1 MPRPIELVIHM
12 DALRHNCQKMR
23 EAARGR
29 FLWAVV
35 KANGY
40 GHGLEHI
47 VKGFAEA
54 DGLAIL
60 DIGDALKLRRLGWK
74 KRILMIEG
82 FFDVRTSAPF
92 RKRGL
97 T

>member
-1 MPRPIELVIHM
+1 MSRPIELVIHM

-54 DGLAIL
+54 DGLAGL
-60 DIGDALKLRRLGWK
+60 LG
-74 KRILMIEG
+74 G
-82 FFDVRTSAPF
+82 QCPASVRAVA
-92 RKRGL
+92 G
-97 T
+97 

>member
-1 MPRPIELVIHM
+1 MSRPIELVIHM

-82 FFDVRTSAPF
+82 PRAYSGS
-92 RKRGL
+92 RS
-97 T
+97 

>member
-47 VKGFAEA
+47 VK
-54 DGLAIL
+54 
-60 DIGDALKLRRLGWK
+60 R
-74 KRILMIEG
+74 
-82 FFDVRTSAPF
+82 VR
-92 RKRGL
+92 
-97 T
+97 

>member
-1 MPRPIELVIHM
+1 MSRPIELVIHM

-47 VKGFAEA
+47 VKGS
-54 DGLAIL
+54 
-60 DIGDALKLRRLGWK
+60 LRRTVS
-74 KRILMIEG
+74 RSSIS
-82 FFDVRTSAPF
+82 VTR
-92 RKRGL
+92 
-97 T
+97 